1 MLYQRPRQLSPSC
14 QKQPAPMCTNT
25 HERFCSRNRPLTNTG
40 SPSADTPKLE
50 FPDAFAQ
57 WWFQTHLLMATDTR
71 QPGLLND
78 SVEQGLRRTWQEPS
92 LFHLIISG
100 TLFMCG
106 ATCFGIYLTIAYT
119 SFNLLITLTGVHG
132 KGWKSHC
139 IRFHRSE
146 TAGKTGNG
154 LRTHHKEEV
163 EESRS
168 MRATEQCESTVG

>member
-1 MLYQRPRQLSPSC
+1 M
-14 QKQPAPMCTNT
+14 NT
-25 HERFCSRNRPLTNTG
+25 FVAETGRSNTG

-50 FPDAFAQ
+50 FPDAFAR

-78 SVEQGLRRTWQEPS
+78 SVEQGLRRTWQEPG

-106 ATCFGIYLTIAYT
+106 ATCYCIYLTIAYI
-119 SFNLLITLTGVHG
+119 SFDLLITLTGVHG

-146 TAGKTGNG
+146 QLERPETAWGPITRKRWKNHGACAPQSSVS
-154 LRTHHKEEV
+154 L
-163 EESRS
+163 
-168 MRATEQCESTVG
+168 Q